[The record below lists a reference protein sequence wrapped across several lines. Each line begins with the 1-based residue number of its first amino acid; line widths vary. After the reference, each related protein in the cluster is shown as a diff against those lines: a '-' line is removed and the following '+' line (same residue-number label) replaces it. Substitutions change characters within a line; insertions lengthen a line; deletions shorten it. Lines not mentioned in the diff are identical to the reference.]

1 MTGRGS
7 VLWSIRQDTEMAS
20 IAQSLHGLSSHSDLL
35 LGWLKGE
42 LAPYQGRVQLVA
54 RMVIATT
61 LVMIVCMA
69 YRIPYAWQA
78 ATYAL
83 LVSRENSRSTIRS
96 AATILA
102 VTVLSTI
109 YILLSIH
116 LFINSPS
123 LHFVWTIVTLFG
135 AFFAITAQ
143 RNYLAAVAFV
153 NTVCIAIPLWDRHV
167 PAEASVEDM
176 LRLCLAVL
184 LAVAITSGVELAYL
198 RWWPGSDILSTIDER
213 LASAHAVL
221 SCYSKGCPADPA
233 TEQKLLRL
241 GTLGASASLRTV
253 RRSNYSPDYVSV
265 MAAVSGL
272 VGRVVDL
279 VGALTEIKVE
289 WTAEDQSRLYRIATA
304 VAGIRHAFLNRRIPA
319 RIQLD
324 SGDDLAG
331 AAPLLGEIEQV
342 LSLIPLV
349 CLSPQLSDEYAPLPD
364 HLPQSTLLA
373 SDAFTNR
380 EHVRFALKGCLAAG
394 LCYVI
399 YNALAWPG
407 ISTAVTTCLLT
418 ALSTIGAS
426 HQKQILRIAG
436 AIVGGFGIGMGAQL
450 FILPYVDSIAG
461 FVVLFVF
468 ATALSSWFLTS
479 SPRVSY
485 FGIQVA
491 LAFYLVHL
499 QEFRFQNSLAVGR
512 DRVVGVL
519 LGLFI
524 MWLVFDRLW
533 GKPAGV
539 EMRAAFV
546 STIRSLAQL
555 ARGPASGEIKDQ
567 IARSVALRETI
578 NATLDKM
585 SAQADGVLFE
595 FSPFREKELQLR
607 RYIYQWQP
615 LLRALALMRIAMQKY
630 RLRLPGFELPEL
642 LRVQLERYDS
652 DSARL
657 LDKMAEWSERNEPQL
672 TDTDDVV
679 PGLPNS
685 AVERIAGEA
694 AVQLPPGSAQS
705 LTTLLRGIHNVT
717 TVLASEIMSQALVRQ
732 LE

>member
-1 MTGRGS
+1 MSDPPG
-7 VLWSIRQDTEMAS
+7 TEMAS
-20 IAQSLHGLSSHSDLL
+20 IAQSLPASSSYSSLL
-35 LGWLKGE
+35 FGWLKGE
-42 LAPYQGRVQLVA
+42 LAPYPGRVHLVA

-83 LVSRENSRSTIRS
+83 LVSRETSRSTIKS
-96 AATILA
+96 AATILV
-102 VTVLSTI
+102 VTVLSTT

-116 LFINSPS
+116 LVINNPS
-123 LHFVWTIVTLFG
+123 LLFVWTIVTLFV

-153 NTVCIAIPLWDRHV
+153 NTVCIAIPLWDRHLS
-167 PAEASVEDM
+167 AEANVEDM

-184 LAVAITSGVELAYL
+184 IAVAITSGVELAYQ
-198 RWWPGSDILSTIDER
+198 RRWPGSEILSSIVER
-213 LASAHAVL
+213 LSAAHDLL
-221 SCYSKGCPADPA
+221 SCYSKGCPSDPA

-241 GTLGASASLRTV
+241 GGLGASASRRTL

-279 VGALTEIKVE
+279 VGALMEVKVE
-289 WTAEDQSRLYRIATA
+289 WTAKDQSRLENIATA
-304 VAGIRHAFLNRRIPA
+304 LAGIRDAFLNQRIPA
-319 RIQLD
+319 RIQFD
-324 SGDDLAG
+324 SGEDPVG

-342 LSLIPLV
+342 VSLIPLV

-380 EHVRFALKGCLAAG
+380 EHVRFALKGCLAAST
-394 LCYVI
+394 CYVI
-399 YNALAWPG
+399 YNAIAWPG

-436 AIVGGFGIGMGAQL
+436 AIVGGFGIGMGAQV
-450 FILPYVDSIAG
+450 FILPYVDFTG

-479 SPRVSY
+479 SPRLSY

-491 LAFYLVHL
+491 LAFYLVP
-499 QEFRFQNSLAVGR
+499 A
-512 DRVVGVL
+512 
-519 LGLFI
+519 FI
-524 MWLVFDRLW
+524 
-533 GKPAGV
+533 
-539 EMRAAFV
+539 
-546 STIRSLAQL
+546 STVRSLAQL
-555 ARGPASGEIKDQ
+555 AKGPVSRDIRDEIG
-567 IARSVALRETI
+567 RSFALRETI
-578 NATLDKM
+578 NANLDKV

-595 FSPFREKELQLR
+595 FGPSRERDLQLR
-607 RYIYQWQP
+607 TYVRRWQP
-615 LLRALALMRIAMQKY
+615 QLRALFLMRIALQKY
-630 RLRLPGFELPEL
+630 RLQLPGFELPGR
-642 LRVQLERYDS
+642 LRVQLEAYDD

-657 LDKMAEWSERNEPQL
+657 LEKMADWVERNEPML
-672 TDTDDVV
+672 TDKGDVFAER
-679 PGLPNS
+679 PNRT
-685 AVERIAGEA
+685 AERIAAEA
-694 AVQLPPGSAQS
+694 ATQLPPGRAES
-705 LTTLLRGIHNVT
+705 LISLLRGIHEVT
-717 TVLASEIMSQALVRQ
+717 TVLAKEVMSHAFVRPPGHPHDAAEE
-732 LE
+732 LR

>member
-1 MTGRGS
+1 MTGARVGS
-7 VLWSIRQDTEMAS
+7 VSDPPGTEMAS
-20 IAQSLHGLSSHSDLL
+20 IAQSLPASSSYSSLL
-35 LGWLKGE
+35 FGWLKGE
-42 LAPYQGRVQLVA
+42 LAPYPGRVQLVA

-83 LVSRENSRSTIRS
+83 LVSRESSRSTIKS
-96 AATILA
+96 AATILF
-102 VTVLSTI
+102 VTVLSTT

-116 LFINSPS
+116 LFINNPS
-123 LHFVWTIVTLFG
+123 LHFVWTIVTLFV

-153 NTVCIAIPLWDRHV
+153 NTVCIAIPLWDRHL
-167 PAEASVEDM
+167 PAEANVEDM

-184 LAVAITSGVELAYL
+184 IAVAITSGVELAYL
-198 RWWPGSDILSTIDER
+198 RWWPGSEILSSIDER
-213 LASAHAVL
+213 LSAAHDLL
-221 SCYSKGCPADPA
+221 SYYSKGCPPDPA

-241 GTLGASASLRTV
+241 GALGASASRRTLQ
-253 RRSNYSPDYVSV
+253 RSNYSPDYVSV

-279 VGALTEIKVE
+279 VGALTEVKVE
-289 WTAEDQSRLYRIATA
+289 WTAKDQSRLHNIATA
-304 VAGIRHAFLNRRIPA
+304 LAGIRHAFLNQRIPA
-319 RIQLD
+319 RIQFD
-324 SGDDLAG
+324 SGEDPVG

-342 LSLIPLV
+342 VSLIPLV

-380 EHVRFALKGCLAAG
+380 EHVRFALKGCLAASI
-394 LCYVI
+394 CYVI
-399 YNALAWPG
+399 YNAIAWPG

-436 AIVGGFGIGMGAQL
+436 AIVGGFGIGMGAQV

-461 FVVLFVF
+461 FIVLFVF

-479 SPRVSY
+479 SPRLSY

-499 QEFRFQNSLAVGR
+499 QEFTFQNSLAVGR
-512 DRVVGVL
+512 DRVVGIL
-519 LGLFI
+519 LGLFV

-533 GKPAGV
+533 GEPAAV
-539 EMRAAFV
+539 EMRAAFI
-546 STIRSLAQL
+546 STVRSLAQL
-555 ARGPASGEIKDQ
+555 AKGPVSRDIRDEIG
-567 IARSVALRETI
+567 RSFALRETI
-578 NATLDKM
+578 NANLDKV

-595 FSPFREKELQLR
+595 FGPSRERDLQLR
-607 RYIYQWQP
+607 TYVRRWQP
-615 LLRALALMRIAMQKY
+615 QLRALFVMRIALLKY
-630 RLRLPGFELPEL
+630 RLQLPGFELPEL
-642 LRVQLERYDS
+642 LRVQLEAYDN

-657 LDKMAEWSERNEPQL
+657 LEKMADWVERNEPML
-672 TDTDDVV
+672 TDRGDVFAER
-679 PGLPNS
+679 PNGT
-685 AVERIAGEA
+685 AERIVAEA
-694 AVQLPPGSAQS
+694 AAQLPPGRAHSFIS
-705 LTTLLRGIHNVT
+705 LLRGIHEVT
-717 TVLASEIMSQALVRQ
+717 TVLASEIMSHAFR
-732 LE
+732 